1 MIRIENVTY
10 RYKRGKDILKKI
22 NLVIQDKETV
32 VIMGKNGSGK
42 STFGKLIS
50 GILKPKEGKIL
61 LDDLEIADKKNKEEI
76 RKRIGIVFQNPEN
89 QIIFNNVQ
97 DEVSFALKN
106 LSREEIKKRVES
118 SLHKVNM
125 ADKIKDDLYELSLG
139 QKQRIVISEVLAKQ
153 PKIIVFDEPTTMID
167 SKGKEEIYHIVEN
180 LKREGYTIIYIT
192 NLAEEMLLADR
203 IILLDNGEMVEEI
216 RKEEILDKLDV
227 FQKYD
232 IKVPLVLEIVQ
243 KLRQEGIEINLTNYS
258 IDELVTKLKEVI
270 ELWEILSFF

>member
-10 RYKRGKDILKKI
+10 RYKRGKDILNKI
-22 NLVIQDKETV
+22 NLSIQDKETV

-42 STFGKLIS
+42 STLGKLIS

-61 LDDLEIADKKNKEEI
+61 LDDLDMADKKNKEEI
-76 RKRIGIVFQNPEN
+76 RKKIGIVFQNPEN

-97 DEVSFALKN
+97 DEVTFALKN
-106 LSREEIKKRVES
+106 LSSEEIKKRVES
-118 SLHKVNM
+118 SLHQVNM

-153 PKIIVFDEPTTMID
+153 PKVIVFDEPTTMID
-167 SKGKEEIYHIVEN
+167 SKGKEDIYHIVEN
-180 LKREGYTIIYIT
+180 LKKEGYTIIYIT

-203 IILLDNGEMVEEI
+203 IILLNNGEIVEEI
-216 RKEEILDKLDV
+216 RKEEILDKLDI
-227 FQKYD
+227 FQQYD

-243 KLRQEGIEINLTNYS
+243 KLRQEGIEMNLTNYS
-258 IDELVTKLKEVI
+258 IDELVTKLRGIIK
-270 ELWEILSFF
+270 S